1 MKKLTETEA
10 LIYLI
15 GRLTCNLTELQ
26 SGLEETD
33 FIQGERTAYVECME
47 WLQRWRYAAEYGLD
61 YEIEKRF
68 PL

>member
-1 MKKLTETEA
+1 MKKLTEKET
-10 LIYLI
+10 LLYLI
-15 GRLTCNLTELQ
+15 QRLTHNLLELQ
-26 SGLEETD
+26 EGLEETD

-47 WLQRWRYAAEYGLD
+47 WLQRWRAAEENGLD